1 MQGSKMTRNRIN
13 RNPKLTREQLIEV
26 VKLQQQQVWLLLH
39 QLEVAYKVEVAY
51 NQLEVAHKKI
61 RDQEI
66 SLEVAYQKICDQEE
80 EIRSVLRTMEQN
92 DNDLKTFLEHEIKEL
107 EEELECPV
115 CLEVAKMAPIYKCQE
130 DHLVCRSQTLSRHH
144 EMVFH
149 VQAVPPKA
157 ARLPSM
163 QSYFLRIIQEVWTVF
178 YIELLFGSLN
188 RLLLPCLRFRGAERQ
203 AEKLEMLVKKSLNLG
218 HT

>member
-1 MQGSKMTRNRIN
+1 MTRNRIN

-80 EIRSVLRTMEQN
+80 EIGSVLRTMEQN
-92 DNDLKTFLEHEIKEL
+92 DNDLETFLEHEIKEL

-115 CLEVAKMAPIYKCQE
+115 CLEVAKIAPIYKCQE

-149 VQAVPPKA
+149 GSGSVA
-157 ARLPSM
+157 
-163 QSYFLRIIQEVWTVF
+163 QSCKTVLNAELF
-178 YIELLFGSLN
+178 FTDHTRGLDGVLYHTTYITLLFGSSN
-188 RLLLPCLRFRGAERQ
+188 
-203 AEKLEMLVKKSLNLG
+203 KL
-218 HT
+218 